1 MESNHLIPTR
11 LDNIRFLLSL
21 DGMET
26 ISDHPEHAEVKINA
40 SITISLHG
48 GLSQVREACQLITE
62 GQAHEAI
69 RDTLTMIFGTPPGGI
84 Q

>member
-1 MESNHLIPTR
+1 MESQFFIPTK
-11 LDNIRFLLSL
+11 LDDVRFLLSL
-21 DGMET
+21 ESLDT
-26 ISDHPEHAEVKINA
+26 ISDDPEHAEVRINA

-48 GLSQVREACQLITE
+48 GLSQVREACQSITE
-62 GQAHEAI
+62 GQAHKAI